1 MNKLGKIIT
10 VVAIIG
16 IVGYAA
22 TSFAVLTAAM
32 LAFASGADG
41 QGALSLW
48 PLFGAVNQTLA
59 ALALILVTLYL
70 KRKSR
75 MKWLISGIPA
85 LFMSVMTLWA
95 SVLNQ
100 FQFGVENNLL
110 LQIINAAIVLI
121 VLWIIIEGVIKFFR
135 TNSVDE
141 IEISEIKSS

>member
-1 MNKLGKIIT
+1 MGDR
-10 VVAIIG
+10 AG
-16 IVGYAA
+16 A
-22 TSFAVLTAAM
+22 TGARPVS
-32 LAFASGADG
+32 ASGADG

-70 KRKSR
+70 KRRKGL
-75 MKWLISGIPA
+75 KWLIPGIPA

-110 LQIINAAIVLI
+110 LQIINAAIVVI
-121 VLWIIIEGVIKFFR
+121 VLWIIIEGVIKFFK
-135 TNSVDE
+135 TSSVDE
-141 IEISEIKSS
+141 LEVSEVKSY